1 MPETDDGKVTLALLG
16 QKLDNLKE
24 LMIGQVED
32 TKEWRKEYSERLRKV
47 EDCNIKLQQYQSTA
61 TKLLIGFSMLLSA
74 IAAYIGSVI

>member
-24 LMIGQVED
+24 LMIGQVKD

>member
-24 LMIGQVED
+24 LMMNQVED